1 MQITTRRLLSVSLA
15 PALAGALVLG
25 LPATGSAAPS
35 GTRAGDPA
43 TTGLFGQQD
52 PTYDGVYRQSLS
64 LIALQAADA
73 RVPASSVRW
82 LLRQQCDNGRF
93 PSYTGLAGP
102 CGIGDGDSTALAT
115 IALTRVG
122 KNAAARDAMRWLLDQ
137 QTRSGGWEFNA
148 GFGPNANTT
157 GLVVQAMIARG
168 IDPTTVKTRRTGL
181 GFLRSLQLD
190 CTADAD
196 DRGALDYQKQ
206 SPLAANDY
214 ATAQATQALAGSSLP
229 VEPGTSD
236 DTLPALT
243 CPPEGTQPPAAATA
257 AGYLGRVIDA
267 SSGSIPSSFGPGID
281 YGSTANAVQSLVAA
295 GHGSSQTSSAMQT
308 LETDALTYSR
318 DGSDA
323 VLPAAS
329 AALALAAFATG
340 GDPRDVGAVNPVRDL
355 LQSRTTAG

>member
-1 MQITTRRLLSVSLA
+1 MQITTRRLLSAALA

-25 LPATGSAAPS
+25 LPATGSAAP
-35 GTRAGDPA
+35 AGDPA

-52 PTYDGVYRQSLS
+52 PTFDGVYRQSLS
-64 LIALQAADA
+64 LIALKAADA

-93 PSYTGLAGP
+93 PSYTDLDGA
-102 CGIGDGDSTALAT
+102 CGVGDGDSTALAT

-122 KNAAARDAMRWLLDQ
+122 KNAAARDAMRWLLKQ
-137 QTRSGGWEFNA
+137 QTRSGGWEFSA

-181 GFLRSLQLD
+181 GFLRSLQLA
-190 CTADAD
+190 CTAEAE

-206 SPLAANDY
+206 SPLVANDY

-236 DTLPALT
+236 NTLPALT
-243 CPPEGTQPPAAATA
+243 CPSEGTQPPARASA

-295 GHGSSQTSSAMQT
+295 GHGSSQASSAMQT
-308 LETDALTYSR
+308 LENDALTYSR
-318 DGSDA
+318 DGGDA

-329 AALALAAFATG
+329 AALALAAYSTG
-340 GDPRDVGAVNPVRDL
+340 GNPRDVGPVNPVRDIV
-355 LQSRTTAG
+355 QSRTTAG